1 MKTNYA
7 FDRGRR
13 KEVEIS
19 MTPMID
25 VIFLLLVFFIT
36 TSSFQVVEKLLPS
49 GVSDLKSVAGGNSD
63 PPPEVTQAM
72 LEQIVIKL
80 SLNGNDV
87 VAVLNGQ
94 PLASLDELF
103 QRLKTIGQVSP
114 NAPVIIDPDAK
125 VPAGVVVKAYDRA
138 RASGLTSVFM
148 ATRKPSLP

>member
-1 MKTNYA
+1 MRTNYSL
-7 FDRGRR
+7 DKGRR

-49 GVSDLKSVAGGNSD
+49 GVSELKAAGGGNSD

-80 SLNGNDV
+80 SISGDDV
-87 VAVLNGQ
+87 GATLNGQ
-94 PLASLDELF
+94 QLASLEELF
-103 QRLKTIGQVSP
+103 QRLQAIGQVSP
-114 NAPVIIDPDAK
+114 NAPVIIDPEAK

-138 RASGLTSVFM
+138 RAAGLTSVFM
-148 ATRKPSLP
+148 ATRKP